1 MGRPQVAKRVADNNN
16 DKRKEELMGRG
27 DRARVRWAH
36 DRERRKKAAEKRKAA
51 EAGRARKAAGKR

>member
-1 MGRPQVAKRVADNNN
+1 MKGSSSEAVADQQRN
-16 DKRKEELMGRG
+16 KRNEELMGRG

-36 DRERRKKAAEKRKAA
+36 DRERKKKAAEKRKAA